1 MSEQLKKPR
10 VFIPVALFI
19 VAALV
24 ALILT
29 ISPAPPRA
37 VAAQQPG
44 AGGVTANDVEMLM
57 ARIGATP
64 ETLAA
69 AGLTAAEATAVVENT
84 QAFLAGS
91 AAALSTADDTLAQA
105 RSRYESLR
113 RKARSGLADQG
124 ELNDLASAQQA
135 LFTARGALAGILDE
149 AKEAAFAGLNDQQ
162 KGVLQSVE
170 NAAAQSS
177 LGVALCA
184 ADRSESEWHEVRRAA
199 GAIRAANYSGE
210 EPDAEA
216 VAALDHA
223 NSHAATVAA
232 RANIE
237 VRLIGVTAAVATALG
252 NV

>member
-1 MSEQLKKPR
+1 MSIGNDRINQSLR
-10 VFIPVALFI
+10 
-19 VAALV
+19 AALDLRWQRHELL
-24 ALILT
+24 AHNLANADT
-29 ISPAPPRA
+29 
-37 VAAQQPG
+37 PG
-44 AGGVTANDVEMLM
+44 F
-57 ARIGATP
+57 RP
-64 ETLAA
+64 
-69 AGLTAAEATAVVENT
+69 
-84 QAFLAGS
+84 
-91 AAALSTADDTLAQA
+91 
-105 RSRYESLR
+105 
-113 RKARSGLADQG
+113 K
-124 ELNDLASAQQA
+124 DLE
-135 LFTARGALAGILDE
+135 FE
-149 AKEAAFAGLNDQQ
+149 
-162 KGVLQSVE
+162 GVLQSVE